1 MGFSPDWK
9 TNSPTM
15 KLRTAIKMLAKNAV
29 QNPDT
34 LKPGTRDDT
43 RSIISALI
51 TSRKKPKVISV
62 KGMVSN
68 MTTGRMTA
76 LAKPSNNADTNKD
89 CLFEKEIP

>member
-1 MGFSPDWK
+1 
-9 TNSPTM
+9 M
-15 KLRTAIKMLAKNAV
+15 KLRIAIKMLAKNAV

-68 MTTGRMTA
+68 MTTGLMTA
-76 LAKPSNNADTNKD
+76 LAKPSNSAEINND
-89 CLFEKEIP
+89 CLFAKEIP

>member
-1 MGFSPDWK
+1 M
-9 TNSPTM
+9 NNPTK
-15 KLRTAIKMLAKNAV
+15 KLRTAMKILAKNAV

-34 LKPGTRDDT
+34 LKPGTTDDT

-62 KGMVSN
+62 NGMVSN
-68 MTTGRMTA
+68 MTTGLMTA
-76 LAKPSNNADTNKD
+76 LAKPSNSAETNKD